1 MTTAPV
7 RPSQFVTRDGPG
19 ALVPTVSGS
28 MLIPSITRII
38 RYLARESKAQKNF
51 NQPDDDTGATGLH
64 KFVIDDN
71 QMIRILRKFNSKPDK
86 PFENEIQI
94 FSLPTNAEL
103 RLKETDDV
111 FRGYIFPKWGIC
123 NQHRGNDILMKFSQ
137 DRYDVVIRCPKCIQQ
152 GIPYKRGFPV
162 RFVQAC
168 TNGHLQDLDWPYLVH
183 GKSSC
188 KNQIFSWKELGGDD
202 FLVEC
207 TECKKSIHY
216 VRGADSIKMR
226 SINGRLFCG
235 GQLPEMYPSF
245 KSDMPECE
253 KGKDGKSTARLILK
267 NSAGLHTPKLL
278 TSIFIPQFTGSLFRG
293 LTRINKALSSFVEI
307 IPDYTKEQL
316 VAHLEKDTIRKRNQ
330 ISNDTLFEIKDTPEH
345 DLKKAIENVLN
356 VMDLEEQ
363 KRTTQ
368 KGISEAEANDEEL
381 ISLLEAAKEGYPPSD
396 QATERRAFVNVED
409 IITVKS
415 KEFGL
420 TFRITPIKDIQ
431 VTKVQAG
438 YSREIGSSQES
449 DSTRIG
455 KLQRQSCYHE
465 ENDIRWFLG
474 DQLRG
479 EAIFID
485 LVKDNAD
492 ERGGIE
498 PSVLQDNPN
507 DDLKVWSEINKN
519 VNDLLKAC
527 KKGTP
532 EYDEAKLLSSNT
544 NPVFVWWHSLCHK
557 LMINLCVDSGF
568 SVVSL
573 GERVYCKYDERD
585 QSTESGILIYTAARG
600 ADGTLGG
607 LVSLVEEKFMEEIFK
622 KTAEGI
628 ASCSNDPVCSE
639 IKINQKKRSGAC
651 CHACQLV
658 SETTCSY
665 QNKLLDR
672 NLVRGTLDGSYR

>member
-1 MTTAPV
+1 MTTTPV
-7 RPSQFVTRDGPG
+7 RPSQFITRDGPG

-28 MLIPSITRII
+28 MLIPSLTRIVRFI
-38 RYLARESKAQKNF
+38 SQESFAQQKF

-64 KFVIDDN
+64 KFVIEDD
-71 QMIRILRKFNSKPDK
+71 QMIRLLRKFNSKPDK
-86 PFENEIQI
+86 PFENDIKV
-94 FSLPTNAEL
+94 FSLPTNAQL
-103 RLKETDDV
+103 RMKATDDV

-123 NQHRGNDILMKFSQ
+123 NQHPSSSILMKFSKEQ
-137 DRYDVVIRCPKCIQQ
+137 YDVVIRCPECIKHN
-152 GIPYKRGFPV
+152 IPYKRGFPV

-183 GKSSC
+183 GKDTC
-188 KNQIFSWKELGGDD
+188 KNKIFTWKELGGDD
-202 FLVEC
+202 FIVEC
-207 TECKKSIHY
+207 TACKKNIHY
-216 VRGADSIKMR
+216 VRGTDSIKMR
-226 SINGRLFCG
+226 STGGRLFCG
-235 GQLPEMYPSF
+235 SQLPEMYPSG
-245 KSDMPECE
+245 KSGLPDCE
-253 KGKDGKSTARLILK
+253 RGKDGKSTARLILK
-267 NSAGLHTPKLL
+267 NSAGLHTTKLL
-278 TSIFIPQFTGSLFRG
+278 TSILIPQFTGSLFRG
-293 LTRINKALSSFVEI
+293 LTRINKVLSSFVEI

-316 VAHLEKDTIRKRNQ
+316 VAHLEKDTVRTRNQ
-330 ISNDTLFEIKDTPEH
+330 ISNDTLFEIKDAPEY
-345 DLKKAIENVLN
+345 DLKKAIENVLSE
-356 VMDLEEQ
+356 MD
-363 KRTTQ
+363 KRQQERSTQ
-368 KGISEAEANDEEL
+368 KGISESQANDEEL
-381 ISLLEAAKEGYPPSD
+381 TSLLEAAKEGYPPSD
-396 QATERRAFVNVED
+396 QATQKKAYVNVED

-415 KEFGL
+415 KEFGV

-438 YSREIGSSQES
+438 YSREIGSSEES

-455 KLQRQSCYHE
+455 KLQRKSCYHE

-485 LVKDNAD
+485 VVKDSAD
-492 ERGGIE
+492 ERGGVE
-498 PSVLQDNPN
+498 PSVLQNNPS
-507 DDLKVWSEINKN
+507 DDLKVWNEINEKA
-519 VNDLLKAC
+519 NDLLKSC

-532 EYDEAKLLSSNT
+532 EHDDAKLLSSGT
-544 NPVFVWWHSLCHK
+544 NPAFVWWHSLCHK

-585 QSTESGILIYTAARG
+585 KSTESGILIYTAARG

-607 LVSLVEEKFMEEIFK
+607 LVSLVEETFMEQIFK
-622 KTAEGI
+622 KTAEGM

-639 IKINQKKRSGAC
+639 IKINKNKRSGAC

-672 NLVRGTLDGSYR
+672 NLVRGTLNGSY